1 MGSVGQIARM
11 GEESSAYKILIGIPE
26 DKRDQ

>member
-11 GEESSAYKILIGIPE
+11 GEESSVYNILFGIPE
-26 DKRDQ
+26 EKRPQ